1 MNGGMS
7 KHASELL
14 RAAKADAPPP
24 SARAEM
30 WKGIEQSVAGVG
42 TAAAA
47 GSSLRAGSTGV
58 GAMGS
63 AKAAFIGA
71 LVGSAASIGVVAI
84 VLHLSATKL
93 TPSEPTS
100 LDRRSSVTGERFDP
114 PSAMMPLR
122 PAATPADD
130 LEIAPADA
138 LGAPYVPGARTL
150 DQPAPRVALDP
161 RQREDILSRE
171 AALVTSGRHQL
182 LAGNAEGALRDVRAA
197 RALPVRQLEPEVLT
211 LEARA
216 LRALGR
222 DDEAV
227 EAEMT
232 LRLRFPPPR

>member
-1 MNGGMS
+1 MNSGMS
-7 KHASELL
+7 KATSDLL

-24 SARAEM
+24 AARAEM

-47 GSSLRAGSTGV
+47 GSSLQTGSAGV
-58 GAMGS
+58 GAIGS

-93 TPSEPTS
+93 TPSDPTP
-100 LDRRSSVTGERFDP
+100 LDRRGTVAGERFDA

-122 PAATPADD
+122 PAASPSDD
-130 LEIAPADA
+130 LEIVPAD
-138 LGAPYVPGARTL
+138 TL
-150 DQPAPRVALDP
+150 DTPGRAPDQPTPRVALDP

-232 LRLRFPPPR
+232 LRLRFPSKN

>member
-1 MNGGMS
+1 MNSGMS
-7 KHASELL
+7 KSTSELL
-14 RAAKADAPPP
+14 RAAKADTPPP
-24 SARAEM
+24 SARADM

-42 TAAAA
+42 SVTAGTATSLQTGASA
-47 GSSLRAGSTGV
+47 GTI
-58 GAMGS
+58 GS

-84 VLHLSATKL
+84 VLHLSAAKL
-93 TPSEPTS
+93 APSEPGS
-100 LDRRSSVTGERFDP
+100 LDRRGAVAGERFDP

-122 PAATPADD
+122 PAAAPADD
-130 LEIAPADA
+130 LEIAPDV
-138 LGAPYVPGARTL
+138 VPS
-150 DQPAPRVALDP
+150 APRVPLDP

-182 LAGNAEGALRDVRAA
+182 LAGNAEGALRDVKAA

-232 LRLRFPPPR
+232 LRLRFPSKN

>member
-1 MNGGMS
+1 MNSGMS
-7 KHASELL
+7 KQTSDLL
-14 RAAKADAPPP
+14 RAAKADAPPA

-30 WKGIEQSVAGVG
+30 WKGIEQSIAGVG

-47 GSSLRAGSTGV
+47 GSSLQAGSAGI

-93 TPSEPTS
+93 TPSDPTP
-100 LDRRSSVTGERFDP
+100 LDRRGTSQDHAGERFDA

-122 PAATPADD
+122 PAAAPADD

-138 LGAPYVPGARTL
+138 PGARTL
-150 DQPAPRVALDP
+150 DQPAPRGALDS

-232 LRLRFPPPR
+232 LRLRFPSKN